1 MILTMRKRRAKA
13 QMDGFLMAA
22 LAAYILGDMEQVKSM
37 MNHAAIWY
45 QRYSDLFI

>member
-13 QMDGFLMAA
+13 QTDGFLMAA
-22 LAAYILGDMEQVKSM
+22 LAAYILGDAEQVKSM

-45 QRYSDLFI
+45 ERYQSYFL